1 MIDLWLNLLLIAVG
15 QGIPISLF
23 LWEFLNDILT
33 DIQLLI
39 LDLNSLPKNGSFLI
53 RSFDWIARNID
64 IGSAK
69 QLVLHDAEVSWFLG
83 ASRSHCCW
91 RGSCLFAFF
100 LLAAATAG
108 AAAGGAFLLP

>member
-39 LDLNSLPKNGSFLI
+39 LDLNSLPKNGSF
-53 RSFDWIARNID
+53 
-64 IGSAK
+64 
-69 QLVLHDAEVSWFLG
+69 
-83 ASRSHCCW
+83 
-91 RGSCLFAFF
+91 
-100 LLAAATAG
+100 
-108 AAAGGAFLLP
+108 